1 MEALDGDSMKSF
13 FKEMQQQFMAEL
25 DFRKE
30 VANLNEIRGSTGPA
44 YEGCVECGSIDRL
57 IPDPPVHSGCN
68 PRDDRFHRFK
78 KKPPARLLRGPR
90 LVCDY
95 HCLCDLHAERRVL
108 TVQTNLLSDPVI
120 LRRSPRFSVY
130 PFPHLSSGGWCCRSP

>member
-30 VANLNEIRGSTGPA
+30 VANLNEIRGSTGPT

-78 KKPPARLLRGPR
+78 KNR
-90 LVCDY
+90 
-95 HCLCDLHAERRVL
+95 LHASYGGRD
-108 TVQTNLLSDPVI
+108 LSATTIASVI
-120 LRRSPRFSVY
+120 CMP
-130 PFPHLSSGGWCCRSP
+130 SGAC